1 MFFRNSCD
9 IKYTWT
15 VEKLSTIV
23 FFRAKRSENE
33 KLYLKRMQHWIP
45 SRWSRMTQQI
55 KSSWSERSE

>member
-1 MFFRNSCD
+1 MEKMS
-9 IKYTWT
+9 IK
-15 VEKLSTIV
+15 LIIG
-23 FFRAKRSENE
+23 AKRSEKE